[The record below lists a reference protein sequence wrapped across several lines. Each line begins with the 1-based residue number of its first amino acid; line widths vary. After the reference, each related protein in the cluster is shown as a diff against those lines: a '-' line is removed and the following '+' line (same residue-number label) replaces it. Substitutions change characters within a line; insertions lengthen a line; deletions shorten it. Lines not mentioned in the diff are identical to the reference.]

1 MYTKVSEAIKSTRQT
16 QKMNTRVFAQHLG
29 VSQNMIS
36 LWERGAEP
44 SRETLSRLLGSSTPW
59 VRDMALDIF
68 AIQQRS
74 LLSSSL
80 PVAAIHSAERS
91 C

>member
-1 MYTKVSEAIKSTRQT
+1 MYTTVRETIKSTRQA
-16 QKMNTRVFAQHLG
+16 QQMNTRDFANHLG

-44 SRETLSRLLGSSTPW
+44 SRETLSRLLACGTPW

-80 PVAAIHSAERS
+80 PTSVGHGTDRV

>member
-16 QKMNTRVFAQHLG
+16 QKMNTRDFAHSLG

-44 SRETLSRLLGSSTPW
+44 SRETLSRLLACNTPW

-80 PVAAIHSAERS
+80 PVAADHSAERV